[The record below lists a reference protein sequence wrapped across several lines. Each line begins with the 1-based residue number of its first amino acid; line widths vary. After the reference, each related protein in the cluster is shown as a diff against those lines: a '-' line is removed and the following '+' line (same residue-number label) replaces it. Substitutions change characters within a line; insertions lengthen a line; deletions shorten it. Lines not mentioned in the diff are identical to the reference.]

1 MPSLISSPFY
11 ERDFC
16 KRWDGK
22 NVCVYLKILQK
33 HSSWQEPWACGAPE
47 NIWFLLV
54 FFCVDLISG

>member
-16 KRWDGK
+16 KQWDGK

-33 HSSWQEPWACGAPE
+33 HGSWQEPWACGTPE
-47 NIWFLLV
+47 NI
-54 FFCVDLISG
+54 